1 MENTLTLYVRYL
13 AKPGCRETFL
23 RQLTTHGIIDAIR
36 REDGCLR
43 YDSGPSSRSRSSR
56 HRSSTRAQHS
66 RRSISGAKRW
76 KYPSPTSCAAVSSRP
91 ARYSAAG
98 RRDSRRRSAAFI
110 WRMRFFVI
118 ARPPLRE

>member
-43 YDSGPSSRSRSSR
+43 YDYFLSVQNADEILLVEQWQRLRKKAAQPWKSCGRISKAAARRTCT
-56 HRSSTRAQHS
+56 SSTE
-66 RRSISGAKRW
+66 
-76 KYPSPTSCAAVSSRP
+76 
-91 ARYSAAG
+91 
-98 RRDSRRRSAAFI
+98 RRRICGTGI
-110 WRMRFFVI
+110 WRS
-118 ARPPLRE
+118 